1 MREIRYDVA
10 RWFEDGCDV
19 ALAQVTKTW
28 GSSPRVPGSV
38 MAVSDRGGIAGS
50 VSGGCIESSVIQ
62 TALDCLEGS
71 QQASLE
77 RFHASTARAQE
88 VGLSCGGNIEVLV
101 SRLNRALFDA
111 ECAELDAERPYVRV
125 SLVEPADEGASGACF
140 LLVSPDAAAAE
151 GRVGLRA
158 FAAAGCEGWRA
169 VVPRDAEERLGR
181 DAIAE
186 AARSVCACAPTQD
199 AGLVQTGGGA
209 FFFARANPQPQ
220 LVCVGS
226 VHISIHLTRMAKML
240 GYRTVVVDPR
250 GAFATEERF
259 PFVDELV
266 HAWPQEAFKT
276 LRLTSSTA
284 LCALTHDPKIDVP
297 ALAAALDS
305 PAFYIGSL
313 GRYTTQLS
321 RYRQLVCEGYDD
333 EAIGRVYGPIGL
345 DLKGREPAEIALSV
359 MAEITAVR
367 HGGAFPMSTMLASAR
382 RAEAERA
389 DA

>member
-10 RWFEDGCDV
+10 RWFEAGCDV

-250 GAFATEERF
+250 GAFATEE
-259 PFVDELV
+259 
-266 HAWPQEAFKT
+266 
-276 LRLTSSTA
+276 
-284 LCALTHDPKIDVP
+284 CALTHDPKIDVP

-367 HGGAFPMSTMLASAR
+367 HGGAFPMSMMLASAR

>member
-1 MREIRYDVA
+1 MREIRDDVA
-10 RWFEDGCDV
+10 RWFETGSDV

-50 VSGGCIESSVIQ
+50 VSGGCVEGSVIQ
-62 TALDCLEGS
+62 AALDCLEGR
-71 QQASLE
+71 QGASLE

-101 SRLNRALFDA
+101 GRYDRVLFET
-111 ECAELDAERPYVRV
+111 ECAELDAERSYVRL
-125 SLVEPADEGASGACF
+125 SLVEGPEGMEGGVCG
-140 LLVSPDAAAAE
+140 LLVSPDAAAAA

-158 FAAAGCEGWRA
+158 AEVPGQPAWRLLAPCE
-169 VVPRDAEERLGR
+169 AEERLGR
-181 DAIAE
+181 
-186 AARSVCACAPTQD
+186 AALVRAAQAACAAPEVQD
-199 AGLVQTGGGA
+199 AGLVRTEDGA
-209 FFFARANPQPQ
+209 FFFARTRPQPL

-266 HAWPQEAFKT
+266 HAWPQEAFET
-276 LRLTSSTA
+276 LRLNEATA
-284 LCALTHDPKIDVP
+284 FCALTHDPKIDVP

-333 EAIGRVYGPIGL
+333 AALSRVFGPIGL
-345 DLKGREPAEIALSV
+345 DLKGRAPAEIALSI

-367 HGGAFPMSTMLASAR
+367 YGGAFPLSTMLASAR

-389 DA
+389 GA